1 MVLTHVKMD
10 NGVVYTLKSL
20 LVKIMVT
27 ILFSALT

>member
-20 LVKIMVT
+20 LVKIMEAIRIV
-27 ILFSALT
+27 